1 MSTGITLAVM
11 PKPKPDQVIRHE
23 IALSRPLQ
31 ETLDGLVGS
40 AQFKNIATPTVDLM
54 KDVSGMAVFLS
65 LVAALGL
72 TGVGFTLLLSGQEE
86 TAEEIIQLFLSQS
99 KVARANKGA
108 QAIGDAA
115 SSITNTTIGGVS
127 TLGDEVSNFLDTI
140 LSRN

>member
-1 MSTGITLAVM
+1 M

>member
-1 MSTGITLAVM
+1 MSSSATLAIM

-23 IALSRPLQ
+23 IVLSRPLQ
-31 ETLDGLVGS
+31 ETVDGLVGS

-72 TGVGFTLLLSGQEE
+72 TGVGFSLILSGQEE
-86 TAEEIIQLFLSQS
+86 TAEEVIKLFLNQS
-99 KVARANKGA
+99 KVARAAKTGV
-108 QAIGDAA
+108 QIGDTLVATPGVIGSA
-115 SSITNTTIGGVS
+115 GSS
-127 TLGDEVSNFLDTI
+127 LGDGISEFLDTI